1 MINIYSI
8 NIKEVEKYYQKEL
21 FGTTTVDDFSVSEE
35 ANKEEIKEFAKSL
48 LIKKFVS
55 ERTDNNIY
63 FSTSFSGH
71 YYLIAIYSKQ
81 IGIDIQRFVDIDA
94 RLINY
99 AFDKN
104 ERGKSISEAD
114 FARVSAL
121 KKSLMKCAKVNQEIK
136 LNDLSSNECD
146 GSYIFDNENYVSLAK
161 IYKEHY
167 YIAITYKGNCV
178 DNIKINEINM
188 EEIIG
193 D

>member
-1 MINIYSI
+1 MINVYSI

-21 FGTTTVDDFSVSEE
+21 FGATTVDDFSVSEE

-104 ERGKSISEAD
+104 ERRKPISEAD

-167 YIAITYKGNCV
+167 YIAITYKGNFV

>member
-1 MINIYSI
+1 MINVYSI
-8 NIKEVEKYYQKEL
+8 NIKEVKDYYQKEL
-21 FGTTTVDDFSVSEE
+21 FGTTTVDDFSSSEE
-35 ANKEEIKEFAKSL
+35 ANIEDIKEFAKSL
-48 LIKKFVS
+48 LIKRYV
-55 ERTDNNIY
+55 TDKNEKGLF

-71 YYLIAIYSKQ
+71 YYLIATYDKE
-81 IGIDIQRFVDIDA
+81 IGIDIQRFIEIDT

-99 AFDKN
+99 TFSKN
-104 ERGKSISEAD
+104 ERSENISEVD
-114 FARVSAL
+114 FARASVL

-136 LNDLSSNECD
+136 LNDLSSKECD
-146 GSYIFDNENYVSLAK
+146 GAYIFDNESYVSLAK

-167 YIAITYKGNCV
+167 YIAITYKGNFV

>member
-8 NIKEVEKYYQKEL
+8 DTKEVEKYYQKEL
-21 FGTTTVDDFSVSEE
+21 FGTTTADDFSVSEE
-35 ANKEEIKEFAKSL
+35 TNKEEIKEFAKSL
-48 LIKKFVS
+48 LIKRFVS
-55 ERTDNNIY
+55 ERTNKDLY

-71 YYLIAIYSKQ
+71 YYLIAISDKQ
-81 IGIDIQRFVDIDA
+81 IGIDIQRYIEIDT

-99 AFDKN
+99 AFDKS
-104 ERGKSISEAD
+104 ERSDKINEAD

-121 KKSLMKCAKVNQEIK
+121 KKSLMKCAKIKEEVK

-146 GSYIFDNENYVSLAK
+146 GSYMFDNDNYVSLAK

-167 YIAITYKGNCV
+167 YIAITYKGNFV

>member
-21 FGTTTVDDFSVSEE
+21 FGATTVDNFSVSEE

-71 YYLIAIYSKQ
+71 YYLIAIYNKQ
-81 IGIDIQRFVDIDA
+81 IGIDIQRFVDIDV

-104 ERGKSISEAD
+104 ERGNSITEAD

-146 GSYIFDNENYVSLAK
+146 GPYIFDNENYVSLAK

-167 YIAITYKGNCV
+167 YIAITYKGNFI
-178 DNIKINEINM
+178 DNIEINEINM

>member
-167 YIAITYKGNCV
+167 YIAITYKGNFV